1 MVHLYIGKSRA
12 HIHAHKTI
20 LCRRVKYFDTMFNG
34 GFKED
39 EDNSVHFPEDDIE
52 SFDLLMEWIYT
63 DRLRPLSIVGND
75 EAEKTVSWDPIGLY
89 ILAHR
94 FCLTKLSNR
103 VMDSYRL
110 LHVESNTRPSR
121 HAISRVYS
129 NAPVGS
135 PMRLY
140 CVQFLGYFILKFQEE
155 EVSST
160 SRMKNNDIYDL
171 LWQNEDLGKDFIA
184 LIRGQGGKAP
194 VDPRTLPRCLYH
206 IHEAGE
212 SCL

>member
-12 HIHAHKTI
+12 HIHVHKTI
-20 LCRRVKYFDTMFNG
+20 LCRRVEYFDTMFNG
-34 GFKED
+34 GLKE
-39 EDNSVHFPEDDIE
+39 ENDNSVYFPEDDIE

-63 DRLRPLSIVGND
+63 DTLRPLSIVADD
-75 EAEKTVSWDPIGLY
+75 ETEKTVSWDPIGLY
-89 ILAHR
+89 ILAYR
-94 FCLTKLSNR
+94 LCITKLSNR
-103 VMDSYRL
+103 VMDCYRL

-121 HAISRVYS
+121 RAISRVYS

-135 PMRLY
+135 PIRLY

-155 EVSST
+155 EISST
-160 SRMKNNDIYDL
+160 SRMKNNDIYGL
-171 LWQNEDLGKDFIA
+171 LWQNEDLGKDFIT

-194 VDPRTLPRCLYH
+194 VDPRTLPRCFYH
-206 IHEAGE
+206 THEAGE